1 MEKRVTTV
9 GLLSRMSS
17 NKNGKWIVCEHPW
30 LLNVN
35 SSRTNP
41 ETRKQQTGA
50 SDSDRNWLKAQ

>member
-35 SSRTNP
+35 PSRTNP
-41 ETRKQQTGA
+41 ETRKQQTGT

>member
-35 SSRTNP
+35 PSRTNP

-50 SDSDRNWLKAQ
+50 SDSDRN

>member
-35 SSRTNP
+35 PSRTNP
-41 ETRKQQTGA
+41 EGIPKQENSKQELRIQTGTG
-50 SDSDRNWLKAQ
+50 

>member
-30 LLNVN
+30 LLTQLAAYM
-35 SSRTNP
+35 RIT
-41 ETRKQQTGA
+41 
-50 SDSDRNWLKAQ
+50 L